1 MPEMPTPVPT
11 PDDGRGVSPSDPG
24 GVPNIEVPDDG
35 LDDLNVD
42 LQTTERTRQL
52 LGGLAASGIQ
62 FEDGTLESLNLRRVT
77 IQDREILYTQ
87 RYEPR
92 CLFCCHPLRDQ
103 AEMIWLESGRNV
115 TAVQRFFEEHDGP
128 RSWSSINNHLEQHCD
143 WTLGPAINFF
153 VRVQHREP
161 ELAHIRSND
170 IGFSIDALN
179 SLIADVGRFSLTGDV
194 RQATQVTNAI
204 SKLMQTKQGFL
215 KLQSELYGA
224 HARAEA
230 RVQAQTQRV
239 VDFMRKLLSVIT
251 DQEQKAEIIK
261 LMDEFR
267 RESVM

>member
-1 MPEMPTPVPT
+1 MPDAPAPIPDGVDFTP
-11 PDDGRGVSPSDPG
+11 PDDG
-24 GVPNIEVPDDG
+24 VPDIDVPDDG

-42 LQTTERTRQL
+42 IESTARTRQL
-52 LGGLAASGIQ
+52 LGGLAASGIR
-62 FEDGTLESLNLRRVT
+62 FEDGTLESLNMRRVT
-77 IQDREILYTQ
+77 IQDKEILYTQ

-92 CLFCCHPLRDQ
+92 CLFCCHPLRNE
-103 AEMIWLESGRNV
+103 AEVVWLESGRNV
-115 TAVQRFFEEHDGP
+115 TAVQRFFEDHDGP
-128 RSWSSINNHLEQHCD
+128 RSWSSINNHLEQHCE

-153 VRVQHREP
+153 VRVQCREP
-161 ELAHIRSND
+161 ELAQIRPND

-179 SLIADVGRFSLTGDV
+179 SLIADLGRFSLTSDV
-194 RQATQVTNAI
+194 RQATQVSNAI
-204 SKLMQTKQGFL
+204 SKLMMTKQGFL

-239 VDFMRKLLSVIT
+239 VDFMRKMLSVVR
-251 DQEQKAEIIK
+251 DPDEKAEIIK

>member
-1 MPEMPTPVPT
+1 MPDGAAPVPA
-11 PDDGRGVSPSDPG
+11 PDPG
-24 GVPNIEVPDDG
+24 DDASPGSGVPELEMPDDG
-35 LDDLNVD
+35 LDGLNIEIESP
-42 LQTTERTRQL
+42 ERTRQL
-52 LGGLAASGIQ
+52 LGGLAASGIR

-87 RYEPR
+87 RFEPR
-92 CLFCCHPLRDQ
+92 CMFCSHPLRNE
-103 AEMIWLESGRNV
+103 AEMVWLESGRNV

-153 VRVQHREP
+153 MRIRCREP
-161 ELAHIRSND
+161 ELAPLRAND

-179 SLIADVGRFSLTGDV
+179 SLIADIGRFSLTNDI
-194 RQATQVTNAI
+194 RQATQVASAI
-204 SKLMQTKQGFL
+204 GKLMMTKQGFL
-215 KLQSELYGA
+215 RLQSELYGA

-239 VDFMRKLLSVIT
+239 VEFMRKLLSVVS
-251 DQEQKAEIIK
+251 DPDEKAEIIK